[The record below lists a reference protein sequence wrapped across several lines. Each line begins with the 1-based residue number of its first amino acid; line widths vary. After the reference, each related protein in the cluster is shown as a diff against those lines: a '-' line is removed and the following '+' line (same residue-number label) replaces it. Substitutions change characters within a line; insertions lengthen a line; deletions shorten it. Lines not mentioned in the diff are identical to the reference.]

1 MTQSSVRPR
10 LVRVLPCAEP
20 RLRSSFLGSRATCR
34 SRPWCPSH
42 HCERIWRGHGAQGQ
56 GIQKMGPKKYR
67 IGMQHIQINKNLQY
81 QTLAHLRHITL
92 RAMPRSLQK
101 IMSLGHSH
109 ASGSLASR
117 AWRKISG
124 IADCAR
130 AGVLVSFLSPSHA
143 SFRCIL
149 LPPLLIPAS
158 ALRSVAK
165 VWVAARHGGV
175 LPLSLISE
183 QLVEPC
189 FGHRSPLQT
198 HPRHRTFRQGLTPCL
213 LHF

>member
-1 MTQSSVRPR
+1 
-10 LVRVLPCAEP
+10 
-20 RLRSSFLGSRATCR
+20 
-34 SRPWCPSH
+34 
-42 HCERIWRGHGAQGQ
+42 
-56 GIQKMGPKKYR
+56 
-67 IGMQHIQINKNLQY
+67 
-81 QTLAHLRHITL
+81 
-92 RAMPRSLQK
+92 MPV
-101 IMSLGHSH
+101 
-109 ASGSLASR
+109 R
-117 AWRKISG
+117 AWRVGHGEKYQALLI
-124 IADCAR
+124 AR

-149 LPPLLIPAS
+149 LPPILIPAS

-198 HPRHRTFRQGLTPCL
+198 HPRHRTLRQGLTPLSAALLRALCL
-213 LHF
+213 DAEVLLSKWKVSQSGNSSCQRSRKDRNIALLMSSSPPGDVSHRCARSTVEAGSCGRRCQ